1 MLKFLVWHSHKLKTV
16 LKMLLPSLS
25 FDKNFFVEELSN
37 YSGNGPHFN
46 RLIIALFISQIEFG
60 SPVVSSGNIFS
71 DIVVFIDLISDNIR
85 LTEITDFD
93 FPVVINKNVERLK
106 ISMNDSF
113 LVNVLNSFHYFE

>member
-1 MLKFLVWHSHKLKTV
+1 MLKI
-16 LKMLLPSLS
+16 LLLSLS

-37 YSGNGPHFN
+37 YAANRPHIN
-46 RLIIALFISQIEFG
+46 RLIIVLFISQIEFG
-60 SPVVSSGNIFS
+60 SPVVSGGNIFS
-71 DIVVFIDLISDNIR
+71 EIVVFIDLISDNIR